1 MRTQKS
7 KSPKRKPAH
16 IRAAEKERKRA
27 EEARG
32 EAHNAIHYLG
42 MIRSG
47 AHIAELYAKFFPKEF
62 AQDQPDYGDPWTLMG
77 FYDRFTRL
85 VDQKLFPVDPYS
97 DIDMAY
103 EEPEFHLRRIPVGF
117 VRNWLWANQA
127 EDFRYTGHDD
137 HLHIVEKLVVSA
149 TDKDQAFHDVDFR
162 LPAGYKFRL
171 PRLHRLC
178 REEKGMIGRLGLV
191 ADAIL
196 GNTNNVWLDVTDEE
210 YHCCEMPEW
219 TEEQVRFL
227 AREWKEAKFLTKGI
241 GQFFDWCDSERKVE
255 RVKRL
260 LRGAQV
266 PEKEEQE
273 RIRVRAL
280 GSLAA
285 LTPQPLVVTL
295 GGLIQR

>member
-1 MRTQKS
+1 MRTQKA

-16 IRAAEKERKRA
+16 VRAAEKERKRK
-27 EEARG
+27 EEARS
-32 EAHNAIHYLG
+32 EAYSALHHLG

-47 AHIAELYAKFFPKEF
+47 ANIAELYAKFFPKEF
-62 AQDQPDYGDPWTLMG
+62 AQDPPDYGDPWMLMR

-85 VDQKLFPVDPYS
+85 VDQELFPVDPFS
-97 DIDMAY
+97 DIDMAW
-103 EEPEFHLRRIPVGF
+103 EEPEFHLRRIPIGY
-117 VRNWLWANQA
+117 VRNWLWANQ
-127 EDFRYTGHDD
+127 EQDYRYTGHDD
-137 HLHIVEKLVVSA
+137 HLHVVEKLVVSA
-149 TDKDQAFHDVDFR
+149 TDKELAFHNVDFR

-178 REEKGMIGRLGLV
+178 REEKGMIARLGLV

-219 TEEQVRFL
+219 TEAQVRFL
-227 AREWKEAKFLTKGI
+227 AREWKEAKFLSKGI
-241 GQFFDWCDSERKVE
+241 EGFFDWCDSERKVE
-255 RVKRL
+255 RVKLL

-266 PEKEEQE
+266 REDEEVE
-273 RIRVRAL
+273 RVRVRQL
-280 GSLAA
+280 GRLAA

-295 GGLIQR
+295 GGLT

>member
-1 MRTQKS
+1 MQKA

-16 IRAAEKERKRA
+16 VRAAERERKRA

-32 EAHNAIHYLG
+32 EAHNALHHLG

-62 AQDQPDYGDPWTLMG
+62 TQDQPDYSDPWTLMR

-85 VDQKLFPVDPYS
+85 VNQKLFPVDPFS

-103 EEPEFHLRRIPVGF
+103 EEPEYHLRRIPVGF
-117 VRNWLWANQA
+117 VRNWLWANQQ
-127 EDFRYTGHDD
+127 EDYRYTGHDD
-137 HLHIVEKLVVSA
+137 HLHVVEKLVVSA
-149 TDKDQAFHDVDFR
+149 ADKEPVFPDVDFR
-162 LPAGYKFRL
+162 LPAGHKFGL
-171 PRLHRLC
+171 PQLHRLC

-227 AREWKEAKFLTKGI
+227 AREWKEARFLTKGV

-255 RVKRL
+255 RVKLL

-273 RIRVRAL
+273 RVRVRAL
-280 GSLAA
+280 GALAR

-295 GGLIQR
+295 GGLT

>member
-1 MRTQKS
+1 MRKS

-16 IRAAEKERKRA
+16 IRAAERERKKA
-27 EEARG
+27 QEARG
-32 EAHNAIHYLG
+32 EAHNALHHLG

-62 AQDQPDYGDPWTLMG
+62 AQDRPDYSEPLMLMG

-97 DIDMAY
+97 DYDMAY
-103 EEPEFHLRRIPVGF
+103 EEPEFYLRRIPVGF

-127 EDFRYTGHDD
+127 QDYHYTGHDD
-137 HLHIVEKLVVSA
+137 HLHVVEKLVVSA
-149 TDKDQAFHDVDFR
+149 TDKDQAFDDVDFR

-178 REEKGMIGRLGLV
+178 REQKGMIGRLGLV

-196 GNTNNVWLDVTDEE
+196 GNTNNVWLDATDEE

-227 AREWKEAKFLTKGI
+227 AREWAEAKFLNKGI
-241 GQFFDWCDSERKVE
+241 TEFFKWCDSERKVE
-255 RVKRL
+255 RVKLL

-273 RIRVRAL
+273 RVRVRAL
-280 GSLAA
+280 GAMA
-285 LTPQPLVVTL
+285 RLTPQPLVVTL
-295 GGLIQR
+295 GGLT